1 MATFRQATPDACR
14 GCTRR
19 SPPGT
24 CTEWPHRKGHSQDWE
39 WTHFGVVMTMS
50 LHICMLG
57 LRAPVSGV
65 RNTDKH
71 VRGDRDTCT
80 TQLSTLEKDGDLGP
94 HSHPVWAPQRHRT
107 GDLKG
112 IYASAM
118 LWESSRGQ
126 RAYKE
131 WGVFLAGDSIVQQ
144 RTTAD
149 PYSVIAYYTCTLSLQ
164 QIDSQKIPSSHTSL
178 LKVMWLPSSRK
189 SVRI

>member
-65 RNTDKH
+65 RTQTDMSEETETHAPRSCPLWRKMGISAPIVTQYGH
-71 VRGDRDTCT
+71 RRGT
-80 TQLSTLEKDGDLGP
+80 GLG
-94 HSHPVWAPQRHRT
+94 T
-107 GDLKG
+107 LKG
-112 IYASAM
+112 FTIQQCFGSLQEDSELTRSVASSWLAI
-118 LWESSRGQ
+118 LLYSRGQ
-126 RAYKE
+126 
-131 WGVFLAGDSIVQQ
+131 WQILIV
-144 RTTAD
+144 
-149 PYSVIAYYTCTLSLQ
+149 S
-164 QIDSQKIPSSHTSL
+164 
-178 LKVMWLPSSRK
+178 
-189 SVRI
+189 